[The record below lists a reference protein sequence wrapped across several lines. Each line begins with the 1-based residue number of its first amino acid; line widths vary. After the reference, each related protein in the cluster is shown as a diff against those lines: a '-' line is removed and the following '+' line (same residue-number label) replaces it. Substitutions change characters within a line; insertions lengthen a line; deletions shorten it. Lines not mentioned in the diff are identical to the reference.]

1 MKGTFVGYDRD
12 SPAYLVYF
20 HETGVVKKVRN
31 VKFQNVHSDSDLCQ
45 QQTPTFH
52 DTYEEEDSV
61 SLQDKQNVPRNIE
74 NENMNMNEP
83 VQGTRTRGRPKHLE
97 NFYVDNEVD
106 EHLNVT
112 LHYVYG
118 MNLDVPTTYN
128 EAINSKD
135 ADEWKLAMNN
145 EMRALEENDT
155 FELTT
160 LPPDRKVVGGRWVY
174 AIKTGL
180 NDVKEFKARYVAKGY
195 SQIPE
200 IDYSETFSPTARMT
214 SIRLLMQL
222 AVQNDMFIHQMDVKS
237 AYLNAPIE
245 REIYVEQPSG
255 FEIKGDKEG
264 KLVFKLKKSL
274 YGLKQS
280 GRNWNQ
286 TLNVHLDDLGLLQSL
301 NDPCIYT
308 KQLDHDKDLIIL
320 LTFVGY
326 DRDGP
331 SYLVY
336 LPETR

>member
-1 MKGTFVGYDRD
+1 M
-12 SPAYLVYF
+12 
-20 HETGVVKKVRN
+20 
-31 VKFQNVHSDSDLCQ
+31 HSGLCQ
-45 QQTPTFH
+45 QTPMYFY
-52 DTYEEEDSV
+52 DSYEEEDSV

-200 IDYSETFSPTARMT
+200 I
-214 SIRLLMQL
+214 
-222 AVQNDMFIHQMDVKS
+222 
-237 AYLNAPIE
+237 
-245 REIYVEQPSG
+245 
-255 FEIKGDKEG
+255 
-264 KLVFKLKKSL
+264 
-274 YGLKQS
+274 
-280 GRNWNQ
+280 
-286 TLNVHLDDLGLLQSL
+286 
-301 NDPCIYT
+301 
-308 KQLDHDKDLIIL
+308 
-320 LTFVGY
+320 
-326 DRDGP
+326 
-331 SYLVY
+331 
-336 LPETR
+336 